1 MSFNSVRP
9 ELQMERMQPI
19 HLSRIAAVHQS
30 INPSPWSVEQWQ
42 SCCEQPLYQN
52 WVVLN
57 GGKDAEIVAF
67 ASLICPGEDAELLNI
82 GVAQPFQ
89 GAGVGE
95 DFLRACLELLPENT
109 QQCFLEVR
117 RSNIPAIKLYQK
129 LLFEQVAERKDYY
142 RLQNGL
148 IEDALVFRKSL

>member
-1 MSFNSVRP
+1 VVTKLIRP
-9 ELQMERMQPI
+9 NFQLDRMQPK
-19 HLSRIAAVHQS
+19 HLPQVAVVHQS

-57 GGKDAEIVAF
+57 IEQDSEVVAF
-67 ASLICPGEDAELLNI
+67 ASLISTGEDSELLNI
-82 GVAQPFQ
+82 GVSQLFQ
-89 GAGVGE
+89 GLGVGE
-95 DFLRACLELLPENT
+95 DFLEACLELLPDNT

-117 RSNIPAIKLYQK
+117 RSNIPAINLYKK

-142 RLQNGL
+142 RLNNGL
-148 IEDALVFRKSL
+148 VEDALVFRKTL